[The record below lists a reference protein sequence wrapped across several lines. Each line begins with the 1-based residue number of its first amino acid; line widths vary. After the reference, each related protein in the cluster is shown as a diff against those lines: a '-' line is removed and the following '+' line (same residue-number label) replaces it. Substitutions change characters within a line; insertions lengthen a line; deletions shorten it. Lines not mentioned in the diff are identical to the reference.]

1 MKCKCDM
8 RTKLLGDGCEACNP
22 QLALDMALGAY
33 WEAAVAEGAEGR
45 DHDTPDG
52 DAQRALKAV
61 HSAVAA
67 MVTAERETARG
78 LNLELDLRRLLEGE
92 PTICEFEIVDEIRRR
107 LTPNDRIQPPAVA
120 GRLE

>member
-1 MKCKCDM
+1 MECKCDM
-8 RTKLLGDGCEACNP
+8 RTKLVGDGCEACNP
-22 QLALDMALGAY
+22 TLALDVALGAY
-33 WEAAVAEGAEGR
+33 WDAAVAEGADRR

-52 DAQRALKAV
+52 DAQRALEAV

-107 LTPNDRIQPPAVA
+107 LTPNVRAKQS
-120 GRLE
+120 